1 MFYAYSSLQPKVI
14 VSANFG
20 VEPGK
25 IIPYKPLLDG
35 ALNMISFKP
44 NRCIIYNRPGVTNVV
59 FYYSGI
65 SLDLDAQCS
74 FIYSIYQGIHQKAKS
89 V

>member
-1 MFYAYSSLQPKVI
+1 MFYAYSSLKPKVI

-35 ALNMISFKP
+35 ALNMSSFKP
-44 NRCIIYNRPGVTNVV
+44 NRCIIYNRPGVTHYV
-59 FYYSGI
+59 FYYLVI
-65 SLDLDAQCS
+65 SLDLDAQCLFS
-74 FIYSIYQGIHQKAKS
+74 YSIYQGLHQKAKS